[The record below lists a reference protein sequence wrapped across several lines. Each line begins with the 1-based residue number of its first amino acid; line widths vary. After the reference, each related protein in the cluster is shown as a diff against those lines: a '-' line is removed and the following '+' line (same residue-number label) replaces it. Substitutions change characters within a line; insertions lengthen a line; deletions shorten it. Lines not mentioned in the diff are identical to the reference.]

1 MLDDVTIIISPGE
14 EFVRNT
20 LSLVKWVNWKSKK
33 KKKKLNSEDKLV
45 VAGNRLQ
52 IYKLLVIRCLSPE
65 DVMYS
70 TYTV

>member
-33 KKKKLNSEDKLV
+33 KKKN
-45 VAGNRLQ
+45 
-52 IYKLLVIRCLSPE
+52 
-65 DVMYS
+65 
-70 TYTV
+70 